1 LDCRITGPLSSVNL
15 LRNSIGVDQAQ
26 TLIRIKALVKI
37 TQKKTLNL
45 CGLRGDETTLDL
57 GGLLTGPRRLTSA
70 DAMIIAD
77 GIKANST
84 LERLDLSDNIIGGSV
99 SLDCIQLDQESG
111 QISDD
116 AVFNSHVQ
124 SNLVG
129 LRAFASMIQTHS
141 SLRVLDMANNGIK
154 SQALEVLAPA
164 ICAMPALS
172 ELNLASNNLTFGA
185 PYCGAAFALH
195 DPRMWRASYK
205 TSSAGIAAF
214 AHALKV

>member
-26 TLIRIKALVKI
+26 TLIRIKALVI

-99 SLDCIQLDQESG
+99 SLIEESG